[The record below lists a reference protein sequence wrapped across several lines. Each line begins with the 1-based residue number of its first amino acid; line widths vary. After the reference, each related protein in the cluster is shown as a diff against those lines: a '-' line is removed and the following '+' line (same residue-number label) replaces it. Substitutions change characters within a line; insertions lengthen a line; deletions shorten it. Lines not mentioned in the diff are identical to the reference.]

1 MPNQRSKV
9 SPSVSAISESSTKGY
24 MRETFESLQKRQNRN
39 GNEGEQ
45 EKKRSPLKSP
55 RFIIRLCEEELEMCS
70 PTDFYSQREPKQ
82 SNYHP
87 QKYDDQ
93 VLTQLEEKETYFHNL
108 PHDINEH
115 KPRPPSGSSTAKK
128 SRKQRLVGPQ
138 TSKKYEECLGKAK
151 RANENKWVSE
161 SKWTAEENVLCKH
174 NVFEDPSK
182 IEKVHKT
189 CKMQLSVKE
198 KEIDK
203 LKGQIEK
210 LWRPYEAKLV
220 RYEENQSRKLKEEQK
235 KAEQLFHQNKKKR
248 R

>member
-1 MPNQRSKV
+1 M
-9 SPSVSAISESSTKGY
+9 KGY
-24 MRETFESLQKRQNRN
+24 LKKTTESRN
-39 GNEGEQ
+39 KERYRNMDEKDQ

-55 RFIIRLCEEELEMCS
+55 RFIIRLCEEELEMYS

-82 SNYHP
+82 SNYHH
-87 QKYDDQ
+87 QKYVDQ
-93 VLTQLEEKETYFHNL
+93 VLEQLEEKETYFHTL
-108 PHDINEH
+108 PHDVNEH
-115 KPRPPSGSSTAKK
+115 KPRPPSGSSSAKK

-138 TSKKYEECLGKAK
+138 TSKKYEECLWKAK

-161 SKWTAEENVLCKH
+161 GKRTAEENVPCKH
-174 NVFEDPSK
+174 SVFEDQSQ
-182 IEKVHKT
+182 IEKVHKP
-189 CKMQLSVKE
+189 CKMKLIVKE

-210 LWRPYEAKLV
+210 LWRPWDAKLV
-220 RYEENQSRKLKEEQK
+220 RYEENQSKKLKEEQK